1 MKKRKKLSSVI
12 AILIGI
18 VMVLVFVGPLA
29 FAGKEGEKEGVTA
42 AGKLPDRYWEVAS
55 KYGKPKGKY
64 GTPGEPITLTVGYQ
78 PYCTPYWTSTIVKQ
92 AELWRKYLPEGSKVI
107 WFRSLSGPLINV
119 NMVAGKNQIGYM
131 AMTPGIRSLDTV
143 PCDMTEMTGYDNGET
158 GGAAVRWELWEK
170 GIVKEPK
177 DMEGRKNGTPFGSYS
192 HRHTLTFQD
201 EFGVE
206 MKNFDMSIELEVT
219 NLKAGNIDV
228 LFSWQPYPMWV
239 EYQKIGKVMWT
250 GASHPS
256 TRKKWYPESYEKW
269 PTSFRVTGCMLMI
282 HDILRDRPD
291 VAVAWHKAEE
301 EAREILNNQKDF
313 AAYLVWTDISEV
325 PPEVIRANLD
335 MMTWDG
341 RITDKVREKL
351 LAMVRQWR
359 APKSEGGAGIL
370 SEPRSK
376 DLDAFV
382 AEACDDSY
390 LRIAIDELKAEGRW
404 TSDLMPGFPTFIN
417 PEFDVD
423 KFAGGKGRNASWE
436 DYGEDY
442 EPQFITW
449 EPGKYE
455 Y

>member
-1 MKKRKKLSSVI
+1 MQKRRKMKRMI
-12 AILIGI
+12 AIIIGI
-18 VMVLVFVGPLA
+18 AVIMGLTFAVVMA
-29 FAGKEGEKEGVTA
+29 SGKEKEA
-42 AGKLPDRYWEVAS
+42 AREAVEIPERYVKAAS
-55 KYGKPKGKY
+55 KYGEAKNKFGY
-64 GTPGEPITLTVGYQ
+64 PGEAITLTVGYQ

-92 AELWRKYLPEGSKVI
+92 AELWRKYMPAGSKVV

-143 PCDMTEMTGYDNGET
+143 PCDMTQMTGYDNGQT
-158 GGAAVRWELWEK
+158 GASAVRWELVEK

-201 EFGVE
+201 EFGVQ
-206 MKNFDMSIELEVT
+206 MQNFDMSIELEVT
-219 NLKAGNIDV
+219 NLKAGNIDI

-239 EYQKIGKVMWT
+239 DYQKIGKVLWT
-250 GASHPS
+250 GADHPS
-256 TRKKWYPESYEKW
+256 TRKKWYPESYKEW
-269 PTSFRVTGCMLMI
+269 PTCFRVTGCMLMI

-301 EAREILNNQKDF
+301 EAREILNNHKDF

-335 MMTWDG
+335 MMIWDG

-359 APKSEGGAGIL
+359 APKPEGAGIMDSKR
-370 SEPRSK
+370 SENPE
-376 DLDAFV
+376 AFV
-382 AEACDDSY
+382 EEACDDTY
-390 LRIAIDELKAEGRW
+390 LRIAIDEMKAEGRW
-404 TSDLMPGFPTFIN
+404 TSDLMPGFPVVTDKK
-417 PEFDVD
+417 FDID
-423 KFAGGKGRNASWE
+423 TIAGGTGRLAAWE
-436 DYGEDY
+436 DYGTDY
-442 EPQFITW
+442 EGEIITW
-449 EPGKYE
+449 EQEQFKY
-455 Y
+455 